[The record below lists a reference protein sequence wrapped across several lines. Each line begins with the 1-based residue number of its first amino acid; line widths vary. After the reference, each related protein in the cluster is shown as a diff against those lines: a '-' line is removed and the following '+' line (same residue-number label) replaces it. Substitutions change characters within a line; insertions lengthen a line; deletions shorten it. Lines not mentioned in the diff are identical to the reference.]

1 MPSGRTHDRV
11 TLWTLPIVAGV
22 TFGQTRSS
30 QITLFISTGYLLGGL
45 ILGPDLDI
53 YSRHFQRWGFFKY
66 LWLPYQQSLAHRSFL
81 SHGPIIGT
89 LVRVLYLTTWMAIIG
104 VLVISIGQMW
114 GAKWDLSLF
123 LDHIG
128 RSLFVYKLELLSVF
142 IGLELGAM
150 SHYVADWGN
159 STYKQVK
166 KKGLV
171 ALIPQPKKR
180 PKRRRK
186 SIKKPKPYQSIGVQ
200 QKKTRSTMKNKY

>member
-1 MPSGRTHDRV
+1 MPSGSTHDRV

-30 QITLFISTGYLLGGL
+30 QITLFVSTGYLLGGL

-89 LVRVLYLTTWMAIIG
+89 IVRVIYLTTWIAIIG
-104 VLVISIGQMW
+104 ILVISIGQMW

-171 ALIPQPKKR
+171 ALIPQPKKWR
-180 PKRRRK
+180 KKRKK
-186 SIKKPKPYQSIGVQ
+186 SIKNSAQYNPQIVKIKKRRSAS
-200 QKKTRSTMKNKY
+200 KTR

>member
-1 MPSGRTHDRV
+1 MPSGSTHDRV
-11 TLWTLPIVAGV
+11 TLWSLPIVAGV

-89 LVRVLYLTTWMAIIG
+89 VVRVIYLTTWIAIIG
-104 VLVISIGQMW
+104 ILVISIGQMW

-128 RSLFVYKLELLSVF
+128 RSLFVHKQELLSLF

-150 SHYVADWGN
+150 SHYVTDWGN
-159 STYKQVK
+159 STYKRVK
-166 KKGLV
+166 KQGLAV
-171 ALIPQPKKR
+171 LIPQQKKQRKKR
-180 PKRRRK
+180 NK
-186 SIKKPKPYQSIGVQ
+186 SIKNSAQYKPPIVKIKKQRSTS
-200 QKKTRSTMKNKY
+200 KTRQ